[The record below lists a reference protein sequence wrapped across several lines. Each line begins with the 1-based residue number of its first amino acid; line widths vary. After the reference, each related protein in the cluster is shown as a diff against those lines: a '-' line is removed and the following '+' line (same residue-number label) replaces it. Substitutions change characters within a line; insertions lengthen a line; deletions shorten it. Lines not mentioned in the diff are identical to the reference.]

1 MKKAIAIICL
11 AAAAIMIAG
20 CSGKAITLPNVNT
33 SSASDTTDSLE
44 SSVPETSDVNSSQA
58 ETTTTNTTV
67 PETTTTK
74 APETTTTKAPETTT
88 ITETKPAA
96 TTTTVKETKPETTTI
111 GATTTKKQDTPTPA
125 KYITFSDGTYTFKLD
140 ASIWKKTEDPEY
152 DVDATYEEDGITIL
166 ALNMMKSP
174 KADLGEEYAD
184 LSLKEIGEELAAK
197 YDELGFTI
205 TSSATEKING
215 CEAYHIIFSLVYD
228 QHIYMFESGKSIYLM
243 TIGCGAD
250 PNGNAQEIAAEAV
263 KGFSLS

>member
-44 SSVPETSDVNSSQA
+44 SSVPETGDVNSSQA
-58 ETTTTNTTV
+58 
-67 PETTTTK
+67 
-74 APETTTTKAPETTT
+74 ETTTTKAPETTT

-184 LSLKEIGEELAAK
+184 LSLKEIGEELAAE

-205 TSSATEKING
+205 TSSAMEKING

>member
-33 SSASDTTDSLE
+33 SSVSGTTDSLE
-44 SSVPETSDVNSSQA
+44 SSAPETSEVNSSQA
-58 ETTTTNTTV
+58 ETTTTSTTV

-74 APETTTTKAPETTT
+74 APETTTTKAPET
-88 ITETKPAA
+88 KPAA
-96 TTTTVKETKPETTTI
+96 TTTTVKEPKPEATTI

-174 KADLGEEYAD
+174 KADLGEDYAE
-184 LSLKEIGEELAAK
+184 LSLKEIGEELADE
-197 YDELGFTI
+197 YDEIGLTV
-205 TSSATEKING
+205 TSSAMEKING
-215 CEAYHIIFSLVYD
+215 CDAYHIVFSLVYD
-228 QHIYMFESGKSIYLM
+228 QHIYLFESGKSIYLM
-243 TIGCGAD
+243 TIGCAAD
-250 PNGNAQEIAAEAV
+250 PNGNAQDLIADAIS
-263 KGFSLS
+263 GFSLN

>member
-88 ITETKPAA
+88 KTETKPAA

-184 LSLKEIGEELAAK
+184 LSLKEIGEELAAE
-197 YDELGFTI
+197 YDEFGFTI

-228 QHIYMFESGKSIYLM
+228 QHIYMFESGNSIYLM